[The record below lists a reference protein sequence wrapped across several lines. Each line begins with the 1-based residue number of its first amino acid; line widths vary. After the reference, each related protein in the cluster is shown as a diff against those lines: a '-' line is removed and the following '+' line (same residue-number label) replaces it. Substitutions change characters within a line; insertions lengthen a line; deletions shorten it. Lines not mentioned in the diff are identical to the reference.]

1 MELGFIGLGKMG
13 RNMVL
18 RLLSKGHGVVAYDKM
33 KAAIDEVADKGAKAA
48 ASPGKLAQ
56 SLKKPRIIW
65 LMVPAGKIVDDVIF
79 QDLLPHLDKG
89 DIIID
94 GGNSHYKDSRRRAL
108 SLKEKGIFFLDVGT
122 SGGLEGAS
130 SGASLTIAGEKI
142 AFKKAKPIFESLAA
156 PGGYGYAGI
165 AGAGHYVKMV
175 HNAIEYI
182 MLQAY
187 GEGFELLEK
196 SPYALDLNQI
206 ARIWNNGGV
215 IRSWTLELAERALEK
230 DPGLK
235 TLRGAV
241 GGGETG
247 IWAVETAL
255 EQDVPMPM
263 TSLAVA
269 LRQRSRQED
278 SFASRVVAAVRRE
291 FGGHEVKKV
300 KEK

>member
-1 MELGFIGLGKMG
+1 MELGFIGLGRMG
-13 RNMVL
+13 RNMVM
-18 RLLSKGHGVVAYDKM
+18 RLLSKGHRVVVYDKI
-33 KAAIDEVADKGAKAA
+33 KASIDEVADKGAKAA
-48 ASPGKLAQ
+48 VSPGKLAQ

-65 LMVPAGKIVDDVIF
+65 LMVPAGKIVDEVIF
-79 QDLLPHLDKG
+79 RELLPHLASR

-94 GGNSHYKDSRRRAL
+94 GGNSHYKDSQRRAL
-108 SLKEKGIFFLDVGT
+108 SLKEKGVFFLDSGT

-130 SGASLTIAGEKI
+130 SGASLTIGGEKG
-142 AFKKAKPIFESLAA
+142 AFKRVKPIFESLAA
-156 PGGYGYAGI
+156 PGGYGYVGES
-165 AGAGHYVKMV
+165 GAGHYVKMV

-182 MLQAY
+182 LLQAY
-187 GEGFELLEK
+187 GEGFELLQK
-196 SPYALDLNQI
+196 SAYALDLGQI

-215 IRSWTLELAERALEK
+215 IRSWTLELAERALDQ
-230 DPGLK
+230 DPGLA

-247 IWAVETAL
+247 IWAVESAL
-255 EQDVPMPM
+255 EQDVPLPM

-278 SFASRVVAAVRRE
+278 SFASKVVAAVRRE
-291 FGGHEVKKV
+291 FGGHEVKQI